1 MPSTDVSNTHLKMLQ
16 SIPKSLTSQNKRQEK
31 EAPTAQHSTAQIDQ
45 DLINSLISYVQG
57 EVEYGYVNLFSFETV
72 DQGITVINEVLR
84 VFSFSCSVGFDRNS
98 QSILFTAY

>member
-1 MPSTDVSNTHLKMLQ
+1 MLQ

-31 EAPTAQHSTAQIDQ
+31 EAPTNHAAQIDQ
-45 DLINSLISYVQG
+45 DLISSLISYVQG